1 MTVND
6 DVIRE
11 IGMMLWRGSFGERRA
26 IGIFGHLR
34 RGALLTAEEREPL
47 EQIMDEEVG
56 HGNLLRAC
64 AKRYVP
70 GRIEIPRPL
79 YPVRSTPEH
88 QLVAAIHAAER
99 YESPGLV
106 LARALFERLGDR
118 DAVAT
123 YTRLIAEEPGHIAWS
138 RKVLTRLRA
147 IPDLR
152 ADLIAVRRPLLNAYK
167 TARAA
172 RWFLRAAALDQAA
185 QVGLDVTRQIPV
197 GEIRPF
203 RAALSGR
210 EVFGEEGPRPLAC
223 LGVGQRDGE
232 REHREEEPPGHGRTI
247 SSRCQMSTP
256 GDLDA

>member
-70 GRIEIPRPL
+70 VRIEIPRPL
-79 YPVRSTPEH
+79 YPVRVTPEH

-152 ADLIAVRRPLLNAYK
+152 VDLIAVRRPLLNAYK

-172 RWFLRAAALDQAA
+172 RWFLRAAALDQ
-185 QVGLDVTRQIPV
+185 VPERGFDVVRDG
-197 GEIRPF
+197 GEGWEGRL
-203 RAALSGR
+203 ALR
-210 EVFGEEGPRPLAC
+210 DHTVRDEEGLRPLTDV
-223 LGVGQRDGE
+223 GVGQRDGE
-232 REHREEEPPGHGRTI
+232 REHGEMEPPSHGRTI